1 MSVEFEE
8 LNKLRENTEDNVP
21 ESEEIFLYFK
31 LVNIVCLVYKFE
43 CKNI

>member
-21 ESEEIFLYFK
+21 ESKQILFIFEISKYC
-31 LVNIVCLVYKFE
+31 VVYKSE
-43 CKNI
+43 YKKI